1 MTYTDGEV
9 NVKPSSTSVYGASG
23 TLGAKVMFELGLTG
37 RVVLVVLEVGA
48 SPGAQ
53 YTRRTPSALILQG
66 PLQHSSGAI
75 YGSASRVEVCGKHP
89 GVKL

>member
-1 MTYTDGEV
+1 M

-23 TLGAKVMFELGLTG
+23 TLGAKVMFDDGLVG
-37 RVVLVVLEVGA
+37 RVELVVFVVWV
-48 SPGAQ
+48 SSGAQ

-66 PLQHSSGAI
+66 PLQHSSGAT